1 MFESPGVR
9 LRVTVIQEVSDATVR
24 EIDTD
29 SSNPARSANYR
40 RQKLSLRQEPL
51 G

>member
-29 SSNPARSANYR
+29 SSNPARSA
-40 RQKLSLRQEPL
+40 KTPL
-51 G
+51 GNTLSVRRPPR